1 MTSFLAMITLFYLVY
16 FLDSRNRRGRKA
28 EGFGKLPNI
37 SADKHVSETPQ
48 VYYHLYHLSTFPI

>member
-28 EGFGKLPNI
+28 EGLGKLPNI
-37 SADKHVSETPQ
+37 SADKHVSKTPQ
-48 VYYHLYHLSTFPI
+48 VYYHSLSS